1 MSLEYNKSIACQ
13 FLNELYCKWDFS
25 VIERIIHE
33 DYFIS
38 KNSVSIINFQ
48 NDMPSGPGKRSLV
61 DRVHYLYNAMP
72 DLNFE
77 ITRVVAEENEVIVWY
92 SWTGTQKGEMFG
104 FPPKNKKV
112 KIFATNYFTI
122 QAGRI
127 LTTRITFDS
136 FSFLYQLGHVDF
148 ISDDETMMLQY
159 LDDIERIS
167 TEFNGSSKSKSD
179 PVIE

>member
-1 MSLEYNKSIACQ
+1 MSLENNKSLASQ
-13 FLNELYCKWDFS
+13 FLTELYCKWDFS
-25 VIERIIHE
+25 VIEKIIHE

-38 KNSVSIINFQ
+38 KNSVSLINFQ
-48 NDMPSGPGKRSLV
+48 DDMPTGPGKRTLV
-61 DRVHYLYNAMP
+61 ERVHYLYNAMP
-72 DLNFE
+72 DMNFE
-77 ITRVVAEENEVIVWY
+77 ITKIIAEENEVIVWY
-92 SWTGTQKGEMFG
+92 TWTGTQKGEMFG

-148 ISDDETMMLQY
+148 INDDENMVLRY

-167 TEFNGSSKSKSD
+167 TEFDGNIKPSSIS
-179 PVIE
+179 E